1 MLRAMELPETKER
14 FNALAVEAIGSSP
27 EEFVAMLTEEV
38 AKWGP
43 VVKAAGIT
51 VQ

>member
-1 MLRAMELPETKER
+1 MLRAMDTPETKER
-14 FNALAVEAIGSSP
+14 FNALAVEAIGSTP
-27 EEFVAMLTEEV
+27 EVFVAMLREEV

-43 VVKAAGIT
+43 VVKAAGNT